1 MAYRRRR
8 MMRLASPVIL
18 VATLAVPTFVAVAVV
33 NTPPAAAWINTPTAY
48 VSNYGDNSVTPID
61 LSTNTVGAPVT
72 VGTRPT
78 AVAVTPDGQTAYV
91 VNSGSNTVTPINVDT
106 NIHESPIGVG
116 SDPQGIAI
124 APDGETAYVTDS
136 GSNTLT
142 PINLATNAAEPSIV
156 VGPAPTGIAIT
167 PDGRTAYVVTNPT
180 YGYNVTPVNLTTDTT
195 GTPIPIDALGGQGGI
210 AITPDGKSLYIIA
223 SSPEVST
230 INTTT
235 NTVGTPIS
243 FSPSFELGVSI
254 AISPDGKAAYAA
266 GPFLGIIPIDV
277 AISTAAP
284 YIATPGGAFGI
295 AVSPDSKTEYVT
307 EEFSG
312 DVRPLDTAT
321 GTLGPAI
328 PLIPGSSDPSDI
340 EPFGIAITP
349 DQAPTASWK
358 LSLPPAPNLPVFFDA
373 SASSSPVG
381 SIASYTWNFGDG
393 TSQTTTSPL
402 TSHAYVSAGTYSV
415 KLTVTN
421 TQGTSTTQTFTG
433 QMSPTTADPRRR

>member
-1 MAYRRRR
+1 M
-8 MMRLASPVIL
+8 
-18 VATLAVPTFVAVAVV
+18 T
-33 NTPPAAAWINTPTAY
+33 
-48 VSNYGDNSVTPID
+48 
-61 LSTNTVGAPVT
+61 
-72 VGTRPT
+72 
-78 AVAVTPDGQTAYV
+78 
-91 VNSGSNTVTPINVDT
+91 
-106 NIHESPIGVG
+106 
-116 SDPQGIAI
+116 DPQGIAI

-156 VGPAPTGIAIT
+156 VGPAPTGITIT

-266 GPFLGIIPIDV
+266 GPFWASSPLTWRLAPLRRTSPRLAGLLGSPSLPIPRP
-277 AISTAAP
+277 SM
-284 YIATPGGAFGI
+284 
-295 AVSPDSKTEYVT
+295 SR
-307 EEFSG
+307 EFSG

-421 TQGTSTTQTFTG
+421 TREPRPPRRSPARR
-433 QMSPTTADPRRR
+433 SPTTADPRRR